1 MSDPLN
7 QQTPGKPGKEARRT
21 TAEKVQTILGLLDL
35 VQTVVRALLG
45 IFGRRKEDG

>member
-7 QQTPGKPGKEARRT
+7 QRTGLGEQRRT
-21 TAEKVQTILGLLDL
+21 TDEKMQQLLGLLDL

-45 IFGRRKEDG
+45 IFGRRKNDS